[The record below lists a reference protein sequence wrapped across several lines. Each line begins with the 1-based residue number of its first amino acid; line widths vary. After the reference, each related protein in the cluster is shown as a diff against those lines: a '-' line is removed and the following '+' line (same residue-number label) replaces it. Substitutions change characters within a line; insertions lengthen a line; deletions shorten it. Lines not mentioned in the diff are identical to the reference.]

1 MNFHRR
7 VAPLLALGMSGIL
20 FAFLHSPKESHAATE
35 LPAFKGQSL
44 PIEQRIQDLIS
55 RMTLEEK
62 VRMCFGGE
70 KPGIVQFYGV
80 PRLGIPSLLQTDGP
94 RGIAQAATATSF
106 PSGIGLTASWDYDL
120 MYQTG
125 VAIAQEGRA
134 TGKTMVLGPAINIDR
149 DPLDG
154 RFFEYATEDPYL
166 NARLAPAEI
175 QGIQSQKVAACVKH
189 FVCNNRE
196 LNRDWYMSNVGERA
210 LHEIYFPGFRAAVEQ
225 GGTWGVMTAANGIN
239 GLLAPTN
246 KYLVT
251 TVLKDRWGF
260 RGVVRT
266 DGNHARSTLGD
277 AFAGLDVGMAA
288 GAWQTDPFGK
298 PLMDAVLQGKVPVS
312 IVDDKVR
319 RVLRVMAFVGLLDG
333 VPATTGGSI
342 NTPQHQAVA
351 LRAAEESL
359 VLLKNDNATLP
370 LDKAKIKNIIVLGPN
385 ANRRFCKHG
394 YGGSSA
400 VESPYEITALAG
412 IRNALKG
419 RSKVDYIDFD
429 DAGDFE
435 PIGPEN
441 WQPIHGQH
449 GLLAQ
454 YFNDGQKAAAVERID
469 PEINF
474 MWQMSSPDPK
484 LIHNDNF
491 SAHYLG
497 KLVPKITGFYTLRL
511 SGQDTSALRIDKN
524 PVIMNSENGQ
534 VQSGAATVRL
544 EAGHVY
550 SVDVSYH
557 AGQGDASLH
566 LDWSLPHTP
575 QQSTAAIHA
584 IEPQLRNADAVIFV
598 GGWGHALDTEGMDRT
613 NMNFPQGQAQAI
625 REIASINPRTIVVL
639 IHGSPFTVD
648 GWIHSVPAV
657 LDAFYP
663 GMEGGTAIAEA
674 LFGNVNPSGKLSF
687 TWPQHLEDSP
697 SHAVGTEDRDNVN
710 YNEGIFVGYR
720 YYDEHKTKPAFPF
733 GFGLSY
739 STFRYSNLH
748 VNKSDNPTGDI
759 DVTVDISN
767 TSARPGVEIAQ
778 MYIAPPKTSVPM
790 PVRELKGFAR
800 IDLAAHE
807 TKTIHMILHH
817 RDFAYWDVQSH
828 GWVVAPGRYGVDV
841 GSSSRNLPLTSS
853 IRVTQ

>member
-1 MNFHRR
+1 MNLHRYI
-7 VAPLLALGMSGIL
+7 APLLAVGMSGIL

-35 LPAFKGQSL
+35 LSAFKNQSL

-70 KPGIVQFYGV
+70 QPGVVQFYGV

-106 PSGIGLTASWDYDL
+106 PSGIGLTASWDYNL
-120 MYQTG
+120 IYQTG
-125 VAIAQEGRA
+125 VVIAQEGRA
-134 TGKTMVLGPAINIDR
+134 IGRTMVLGPAINIDR

-175 QGIQSQKVAACVKH
+175 QGLQSQKVAACVKH

-196 LNRDWYMSNVGERA
+196 LNRGSYMSNVGERA

-239 GLLAPTN
+239 GLLAPSN

-260 RGVVRT
+260 QGVVRT

-484 LIHNDNF
+484 LIHTDNF
-491 SAHYLG
+491 SAHYKG
-497 KLVPKITGFYTLRL
+497 ELVPEVTGFYTLRL
-511 SGQDTSALRIDKN
+511 SGEDTSALRIDNN
-524 PVIMNSENGQ
+524 PVIMNSENGH

-550 SVDVSYH
+550 SVDVTYH

-566 LDWSLPHTP
+566 LDWSLPHK
-575 QQSTAAIHA
+575 SAAAIHA
-584 IEPQLRNADAVIFV
+584 IEPRLRNADAVIFV

-613 NMNFPQGQAQAI
+613 NMDFPQGQAQAI

-648 GWIHSVPAV
+648 EWIHSVPAV

-674 LFGNVNPSGKLSF
+674 LFGDVDPSGKLSF

-720 YYDEHKTKPAFPF
+720 YYDEHKIQPAFPF

-739 STFRYSNLH
+739 STFLYSNLN
-748 VNKSDNPTGDI
+748 VKTPDNSTGDV
-759 DVTVDISN
+759 DVTVDITN
-767 TSARPGVEIAQ
+767 TSARSGVEIAQ
-778 MYIAPPKTSVPM
+778 MYIAPPKTSVPR

-800 IDLAAHE
+800 IGLAAHE
-807 TKTIHMILHH
+807 TKKINMILHR

-828 GWVVAPGRYGVDV
+828 GWVVAPGMYGVDV
-841 GSSSRNLPLTSS
+841 GSSSRDLPLTSS
-853 IRVTQ
+853 IRVTK